1 MNQTRRK
8 RQTSQRNTVVKDQT
22 VWCSGLGAEVL
33 PNGVRFRVWAP
44 KRKSVDVVIENG
56 NERIIPLDPE
66 GDGYFSGFVPHLEAG
81 PLYRYRLD
89 EEGKYPD
96 PCSRFQ
102 PQGPHGPSMVI
113 DPWAYKWG
121 DSVWRG
127 VDTSGQVI
135 YEIHIGTFTREG
147 TFDAAARELG
157 ELKRLGIT
165 LIEVMPV
172 AEFPGRW
179 NWGYDGVDIYAP
191 SHVYGDAEAMK
202 RFVDAAH
209 KYGIGVI
216 LDVVYNHLGPDGN
229 YLKDYSDYY
238 FTDRYETDWGESPN
252 FDGPKSKEVR
262 EFFIS
267 NACYWIA
274 EFHLDGLRLDATQN
288 IYDSSPVHIISE
300 ISQRARE
307 VAGKRR
313 IVIIGENEPQNV
325 VCLAPVEKGGYG
337 LDALWNDDFHHS
349 ARVALTGRRE
359 AYYTDYRGE
368 PQEFISSIKR
378 TFLYQGQHYKWQK
391 QPRGTA
397 VTREPASA
405 FVLFT
410 QNHDQVANSLYG
422 ERIHTLTSPSRYR
435 AITALMLLAPETPML
450 FMGQEFGASTPFLYF
465 ADYGDDEVLARSIH
479 KGRKEF
485 LKQFPSYGSQD
496 AQYRI
501 PDPCALSTFE
511 RSKLDFSERE
521 SHAQI
526 YIFHQDLLRLR
537 REDSVIATQRRDRI
551 DGAVIGPN
559 AFIIRFFGEDCGE
572 PGRTN
577 PHLKSLPHPPG
588 SPTTLPL
595 GSLPHPHGEDRLLV
609 VNLGTQ
615 FEYKPAPE
623 PLLAPISGGSW
634 HLVWSS
640 DDPRYGG
647 SGIINPCGKGGWTLP
662 GESAVLFSS

>member
-1 MNQTRRK
+1 MNQNRRRRK
-8 RQTSQRNTVVKDQT
+8 QSKGNTT
-22 VWCSGLGAEVL
+22 WRLGLGAEVL
-33 PNGVRFRVWAP
+33 SDGVRFRVWAP
-44 KRKSVDVVIENG
+44 RCKSVDVIIENENG
-56 NERIIPLDPE
+56 AIIPLNPE
-66 GDGYFSGFVPHLEAG
+66 GNGYFSGFVSNLG
-81 PLYRYRLD
+81 VRSLYKYRLD
-89 EEGKYPD
+89 EDGRYPD

-102 PQGPHGPSMVI
+102 PEGPHGPSMVI

-121 DSVWRG
+121 DLGWRG
-127 VDTSGQVI
+127 VDISRQVI

-147 TFDAAARELG
+147 TFDAAAQELE

-229 YLKDYSDYY
+229 YLKYYSDYY
-238 FTDRYETDWGESPN
+238 FTDKYETDWGESPN
-252 FDGPKSKEVR
+252 FDGPESKEVR

-288 IYDSSPVHIISE
+288 IYDSGPFHILAE
-300 ISQRARE
+300 ISQRTRE
-307 VAGKRR
+307 VARNRK
-313 IVIIGENEPQNV
+313 IVLIGENEPQNIT
-325 VCLAPVEKGGYG
+325 CLAPVEKGGYG
-337 LDALWNDDFHHS
+337 LDALWNDDFHHLV
-349 ARVALTGRRE
+349 RVALTGRRE
-359 AYYTDYRGE
+359 AYYTDYRGK

-378 TFLYQGQHYKWQK
+378 GFLYQGQHYKWQG
-391 QPRGTA
+391 QPRGTP
-397 VTREPASA
+397 VTREPGSA
-405 FVLFT
+405 FVFYI

-450 FMGQEFGASTPFLYF
+450 FMGQEFGASTPFLFF
-465 ADYGDDEVLARSIH
+465 ADHCDEELAGSIH
-479 KGRKEF
+479 QGRKEF
-485 LKQFPSYGSQD
+485 LSQFPSHGSDESQD
-496 AQYRI
+496 RI
-501 PDPCALSTFE
+501 PDPCAVSTFE
-511 RSKLDFSERE
+511 RSKLKLSERKA
-521 SHAQI
+521 HTQI
-526 YIFHQDLLRLR
+526 YLFHQDLLRLR
-537 REDSVIATQRRDRI
+537 REDSVIAAQRRDRI

-559 AFIIRFFGEDCGE
+559 AFIIRFFGEDCG
-572 PGRTN
+572 N
-577 PHLKSLPHPPG
+577 PR
-588 SPTTLPL
+588 TTLPL

-609 VNLGTQ
+609 INLGTQ

-647 SGIINPCGKGGWTLP
+647 SGIINPCDKGGWTLP

>member
-1 MNQTRRK
+1 
-8 RQTSQRNTVVKDQT
+8 
-22 VWCSGLGAEVL
+22 
-33 PNGVRFRVWAP
+33 
-44 KRKSVDVVIENG
+44 
-56 NERIIPLDPE
+56 
-66 GDGYFSGFVPHLEAG
+66 
-81 PLYRYRLD
+81 
-89 EEGKYPD
+89 
-96 PCSRFQ
+96 
-102 PQGPHGPSMVI
+102 
-113 DPWAYKWG
+113 
-121 DSVWRG
+121 
-127 VDTSGQVI
+127 
-135 YEIHIGTFTREG
+135 
-147 TFDAAARELG
+147 
-157 ELKRLGIT
+157 
-165 LIEVMPV
+165 
-172 AEFPGRW
+172 
-179 NWGYDGVDIYAP
+179 
-191 SHVYGDAEAMK
+191 
-202 RFVDAAH
+202 
-209 KYGIGVI
+209 
-216 LDVVYNHLGPDGN
+216 
-229 YLKDYSDYY
+229 
-238 FTDRYETDWGESPN
+238 
-252 FDGPKSKEVR
+252 
-262 EFFIS
+262 
-267 NACYWIA
+267 
-274 EFHLDGLRLDATQN
+274 
-288 IYDSSPVHIISE
+288 
-300 ISQRARE
+300 
-307 VAGKRR
+307 
-313 IVIIGENEPQNV
+313 
-325 VCLAPVEKGGYG
+325 
-337 LDALWNDDFHHS
+337 
-349 ARVALTGRRE
+349 
-359 AYYTDYRGE
+359 
-368 PQEFISSIKR
+368 
-378 TFLYQGQHYKWQK
+378 
-391 QPRGTA
+391 
-397 VTREPASA
+397 
-405 FVLFT
+405 
-410 QNHDQVANSLYG
+410 
-422 ERIHTLTSPSRYR
+422 
-435 AITALMLLAPETPML
+435 MLLAPETPML

-496 AQYRI
+496 AQDRI